1 MDVLYIVIPAYNE
14 EKNIE
19 KVIEDWYPVVENY
32 NGDGRSRLV
41 VIDDGSKDD
50 TYAILKKCALEKTLL
65 FPITKDNSGHGATV
79 LYGYKYA
86 LEQGADYVF
95 QTDSDGQTLAEEFHQ
110 FWELRNQY
118 DMVIGLRNKRQD
130 GILRIIVTKILKAV
144 VALCFG
150 VGVPD
155 ANTPYRLMSG
165 KSLGKVVRSVPENFN
180 LSNVLI
186 AVIYVKK
193 EWKVKYVP
201 ITFKPRQGGQNSIN
215 MKSITKIG
223 RKALHDF
230 RVINKQI

>member
-1 MDVLYIVIPAYNE
+1 MDALYVVIPAYNE

-19 KVIEDWYPVVENY
+19 KVIRDWYPIVEKY
-32 NGDGRSRLV
+32 NGGGHSRLI
-41 VIDDGSKDD
+41 VIDDGSRDD
-50 TYAILKKCALEKTLL
+50 TYTILKKCALERPLL

-95 QTDSDGQTLAEEFHQ
+95 QTDSDGQTKAEEFHQ
-110 FWELRNQY
+110 FWELRNRY

-130 GILRIIVTKILKAV
+130 GFARIIVTKILKAV
-144 VALCFG
+144 VKLCFG

-155 ANTPYRLMSG
+155 ANTPYRLMSRE
-165 KSLGKVVRSVPENFN
+165 SLGKAMQSVPENYN

-186 AVIYVKK
+186 AVIYAKRK
-193 EWKVKYVP
+193 WKVKYIP
-201 ITFKPRQGGQNSIN
+201 ITFKPRQGGKNSIN
-215 MKSITKIG
+215 MKSITRIG

-230 RVINKQI
+230 RIISKQI